1 VRCLLAI
8 LLTGCAL
15 ALGGVARADSIW
27 TDANI
32 ITGLDLSGSIDAG
45 EAEIQ
50 VNGIAGA
57 LRAPEIIA
65 AINRGHFGRIGFA
78 VFAWADSDYPVLVS
92 WRLIGSQQEALA
104 ASEEISN
111 RLRALLNSDVAATL
125 GSLTDLSAAMD
136 YGGAMLL
143 SAPFATNHRV
153 LNIVGNGVDNVG
165 EGPQRARDQLLA
177 MGVTINGVALGHDRA
192 IYEYFRQQVIGG
204 RTAFVLRATDPE
216 ALVEVLAR
224 KFVTEIVFNLDQTD
238 LSHKF
243 R

>member
-8 LLTGCAL
+8 LLIGCAL
-15 ALGGVARADSIW
+15 ALGGVARAESIW

-32 ITGLDLSGSIDAG
+32 VTGLDLSGSIEAG
-45 EAEIQ
+45 DAEIQ
-50 VNGIAGA
+50 IDGIAQA
-57 LRAPEIIA
+57 LRAPEIVA
-65 AINRGHFGRIGFA
+65 AIQRGHYGRIGFA
-78 VFAWADSDYPVLVS
+78 VFVWADGNYPVLVS
-92 WRLIGSQQEALA
+92 WRLIGSAQEALA
-104 ASEEISN
+104 TSDEVAN
-111 RLRALLNSDVAATL
+111 RLRAIRNSNIAATL
-125 GSLTDLSAAMD
+125 GSLTDLSGAMD

-143 SAPFATNHRV
+143 AAPFATNHRV

-192 IYEYFRQQVIGG
+192 IYEYFQQQVIGG
-204 RTAFVLRATDPE
+204 RTAFVLRATDPD

-238 LSHKF
+238 MSHKF